1 MAPSH
6 PVKETMS
13 NSTSLNQDNQPSSG
27 NETGSP
33 VRKAVFPVAG
43 LGTRFLPATK
53 ASPKEMLPIVDKPL
67 IQYAVE
73 EAASAG
79 ITEMIFITGRSKRAI
94 EDHFDKA
101 YELEAELEAKGKQ
114 ELLQLVRSVAPSS
127 INCIYIR
134 QPEALGL
141 GHAVLCARPAVGN
154 EPFAVVL
161 ADDLMDSADPH
172 RSVIGQMVDEYR
184 AHRASIVAVEDV
196 PFDQTNKYGIVQSSP
211 WGSRTERMTGI
222 VEKPAIDQA
231 PSTLAVV
238 GRYLL
243 TPRIFDILAS
253 QAPGKGGEI
262 QLTDAIEKLLADEPV
277 LAYRF
282 QGTRFDCGSKQ
293 GYLQATVTLAK
304 RHPEEGQAFSDWLRA
319 NG

>member
-1 MAPSH
+1 MSHSASNHSDLQSALGGEPS
-6 PVKETMS
+6 
-13 NSTSLNQDNQPSSG
+13 
-27 NETGSP
+27 SP

-161 ADDLMDSADPH
+161 ADDLMDSADPQ
-172 RSVIGQMVDEYR
+172 RSVIGQMVEEYR

-211 WGSRTERMTGI
+211 WGTRTERMTGI

-243 TPRIFDILAS
+243 SPRIFDILAS
-253 QAPGKGGEI
+253 QSPGKGGEI

-282 QGTRFDCGSKQ
+282 LGTRFDCGSKQ

-304 RHPEEGQAFSDWLRA
+304 RHPDEGQAFTEWLHA
-319 NG
+319 NA